1 MTKKAL
7 DTNDLVIVTKTHH
20 NLSDLKKIGFL
31 DKIFSKKILFI
42 SNKAHKDLKLN
53 KVQWTKKKKA
63 LNEKALDVN
72 ELLCHNQHH
81 SRFTLR

>member
-53 KVQWTKKKKA
+53 KVQWTKKKSFERKSFGRERVIVSQPA
-63 LNEKALDVN
+63 
-72 ELLCHNQHH
+72 
-81 SRFTLR
+81 SF